1 MILFI
6 VFGAIALG
14 AALAMIFQRNS
25 IYAALL
31 LVLNLLCVAVLFLS
45 LGAEF
50 LFASQIIVYAGAIV
64 ILFLFVIMLLG
75 VDRTEILTEPH
86 SFQTRQIV
94 IGGISAL
101 VLIGAIAP
109 VLTSKTLSAK
119 LPAVAKDFGTPQAIG
134 GVLFQTYLLPFE
146 LTGLLLL
153 VATIGILM
161 LAKRKPK

>member
-1 MILFI
+1 VTLFV
-6 VFGAIALG
+6 VFGALALG
-14 AALAMIFQRNS
+14 AAFAMIFQRNS

-31 LVLNLLCVAVLFLS
+31 LVLNLLAVAVLYLS

-64 ILFLFVIMLLG
+64 VLFLFVIMLLG
-75 VDRTEILTEPH
+75 VDRSELVMERAT
-86 SFQTRQIV
+86 FQRRQV
-94 IGGISAL
+94 VLGGASAL
-101 VLIGAIAP
+101 VLIGSVAP

-119 LPAVAKDFGTPQAIG
+119 LPAVPKTFGSAQTIG
-134 GVLFQTYLLPFE
+134 GILFQTYLLPFE

-161 LAKRKPK
+161 LAKRNPR

>member
-1 MILFI
+1 MTLFVI
-6 VFGAIALG
+6 FGALALG
-14 AALAMIFQRNS
+14 AAISMIVQRNS

-31 LVLNLLCVAVLFLS
+31 LVTNLLAVAVLYLA

-75 VDRTEILTEPH
+75 VDRSEVITEPR
-86 SFQTRQIV
+86 SFQTRQMV
-94 IGGISAL
+94 LGGLSAL
-101 VLIGAIAP
+101 VLVGAVAP
-109 VLTSKTLSAK
+109 VLSSKTLSAK
-119 LPAVAKDFGTPQAIG
+119 LPAVPKDFGSAATIG

-161 LAKRKPK
+161 LAKRKTK